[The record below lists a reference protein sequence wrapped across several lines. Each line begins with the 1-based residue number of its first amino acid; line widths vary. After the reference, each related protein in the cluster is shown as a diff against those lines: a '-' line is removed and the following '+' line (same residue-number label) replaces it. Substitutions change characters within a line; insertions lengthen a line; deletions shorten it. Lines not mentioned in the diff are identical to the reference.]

1 MTIEKIIEELGYKYK
16 EVKVYL
22 AALVLG
28 ESNVAD
34 IAEKAKMP
42 RSSVSVIIEKL
53 RRDGLLNFY
62 STRVRKYW
70 VATNPE
76 TLLGR
81 LQAKAKSL
89 ESIMP
94 ELKTLQHSAN
104 AAKPNVKMHAGA
116 DEIKLIFNDMIACKQ
131 NISGIV
137 AWCDLEA
144 VLGADY
150 LADFFKTHKEH
161 FLKLRLLTPDNET
174 TRKLKAGDQGNMR
187 ETRFLP
193 GSVPLN
199 TANLI
204 YGKKVAIISLANSF
218 PTAFLIEDADVHN
231 TMQLMF
237 EKLWNA
243 EI

>member
-1 MTIEKIIEELGYKYK
+1 M
-16 EVKVYL
+16 
-22 AALVLG
+22 
-28 ESNVAD
+28 
-34 IAEKAKMP
+34 
-42 RSSVSVIIEKL
+42 
-53 RRDGLLNFY
+53 
-62 STRVRKYW
+62 RKYW